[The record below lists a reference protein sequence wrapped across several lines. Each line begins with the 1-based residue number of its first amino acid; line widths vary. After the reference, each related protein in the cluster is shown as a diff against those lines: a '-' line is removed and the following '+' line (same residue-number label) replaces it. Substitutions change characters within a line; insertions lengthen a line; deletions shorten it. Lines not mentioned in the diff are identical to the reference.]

1 MRRFDKLGRRRWRSM
16 GGFNSDLP
24 GISDERIREILNN
37 SAKETATLKQEGDAS
52 TREGVVKIIDNK
64 S

>member
-1 MRRFDKLGRRRWRSM
+1 M